1 MLIIGL
7 ALLGLLLGPLI
18 GITVDRAVNR
28 ERLVATH
35 RCPVPVTGDGEI
47 DPDELPVLCG
57 ADLGPRSLIPVL
69 NWFQTCPTNPAH
81 RHWRYPLT
89 DVSTALFFAAAGFRF
104 GATAWLIPYLVLFAI
119 LVAASVIDLETR
131 LLVDVL
137 TKPAFLAMA
146 MAILVFSSG
155 LGIADN
161 MWPAF
166 AAGAFYFGVFGLMH
180 LIGPDKMG
188 RGDVKLAPT
197 LGMAVGWVTG
207 DILIAIRL
215 TMYSIIV
222 ASLLSFIVG
231 ATAGVVLMKD
241 WRSYPVPMG
250 PFLAIGAVFMVA
262 VSGLLNA

>member
-7 ALLGLLLGPLI
+7 VFLGLVLGPLV
-18 GITVDRAVNR
+18 GVVVDRAVHR
-28 ERLVATH
+28 ERPALTH
-35 RCPVPVTGDGEI
+35 RCATPVSGDGEI
-47 DPDELPVLCG
+47 DPDELPELCG
-57 ADLGPRSLIPVL
+57 ADLGRRSLVPIL
-69 NWFQTCPTNPAH
+69 NWFEPCPRDSSH

-89 DVSTALFFAAAGFRF
+89 DLFTALVFAGAGYRF
-104 GATAWLIPYLVLFAI
+104 GATAWLIPYLILFAI

-137 TKPAFLAMA
+137 TKPIFLAMV
-146 MAILVFSSG
+146 MVILVFSPG

-161 MWPAF
+161 IWPAF
-166 AAGAFYFGVFGLMH
+166 AAGGFYFAVFGLMH
-180 LIGPDKMG
+180 VIGPDKMG

-207 DILIAIRL
+207 DVTVAIRL
-215 TMYSIIV
+215 TMYSIIL
-222 ASLLSFIVG
+222 ASLLSFVVG
-231 ATAGVVLMKD
+231 ATAGLVLMKD
-241 WRSYPVPMG
+241 WRNYPVPMG